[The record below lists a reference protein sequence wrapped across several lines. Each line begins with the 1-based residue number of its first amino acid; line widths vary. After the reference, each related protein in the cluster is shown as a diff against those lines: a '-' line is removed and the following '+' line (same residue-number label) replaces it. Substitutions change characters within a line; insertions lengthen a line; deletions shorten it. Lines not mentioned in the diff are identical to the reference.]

1 MANISE
7 PQAHKDPRMKEQS
20 RQCLKQTG
28 KDRRKCSK
36 SEKRG
41 GPTAVSEELTPKG
54 RLGRMCL
61 RFGSSLWGRDETI
74 PWWLMTNEFSE
85 RPWLKDWG
93 REISIYVLL
102 VGAYAPAYTKHTKV
116 TWFRNT
122 ERMGPRRTITFIQV
136 PPKKE
141 TKGKEQNK
149 YLKMFKQ
156 TFLRL

>member
-74 PWWLMTNEFSE
+74 P
-85 RPWLKDWG
+85 
-93 REISIYVLL
+93 
-102 VGAYAPAYTKHTKV
+102 
-116 TWFRNT
+116 
-122 ERMGPRRTITFIQV
+122 
-136 PPKKE
+136 
-141 TKGKEQNK
+141 
-149 YLKMFKQ
+149 
-156 TFLRL
+156 